1 MYNSRALLSATTLA
15 VIFLAGCSGK
25 SDYYT
30 LQPRLLPRHELRSI
44 KTDHIVGIGEVQVAD
59 YLDKKELA
67 TRLGHSRMQIRQNSL
82 WAGALNRNIQR
93 VLKVNLSQLIP
104 SRTFLAYPW
113 EEPVSDSHRLFVT
126 VDQFDGDSNGTV
138 TLMGHW
144 SLVDQRENR
153 LVTGE
158 DFRLTERGAPD
169 TAGIVQTQN
178 RLLERLSRIIAGKIR
193 NRI

>member
-1 MYNSRALLSATTLA
+1 MYKKTAITSTILLALL
-15 VIFLAGCSGK
+15 LAGCSGK

-30 LQPRLLPRHELRSI
+30 LQPRLLPQYELRSI
-44 KTDHIVGIGEVQVAD
+44 KTEHIVGIGEVKLAD
-59 YLDKKELA
+59 YLEKKELA
-67 TRLGHSRMQIRQNSL
+67 TRLDHGRMRIRQKNL

-113 EEPVSDSHRLFVT
+113 EEPVSDTHRLFLSI
-126 VDQFDGDSNGTV
+126 DQFDGDANGTV
-138 TLMGHW
+138 TFMGHW

-158 DFRLTERGAPD
+158 NFLLTQRGDPD
-169 TAGIVQTQN
+169 TSGIVRTQS
-178 RLLERLSRIIAGKIR
+178 RLLERLSRIIAQKIR

>member
-1 MYNSRALLSATTLA
+1 MYKNTALLSAALATLL
-15 VIFLAGCSGK
+15 LAGCSGK

-30 LQPRLLPRHELRSI
+30 LQPRLLPHHELRSI
-44 KTDHIVGIGEVQVAD
+44 QTEHIVGIGEVQVAD

-67 TRLGHSRMQIRQNSL
+67 TRLDHGRMRIRQNSL

-193 NRI
+193 NKI